1 MYRIHSWPLQSSP
14 HSFCR
19 ENALTHADS
28 FLKVVV
34 KMSRFRKDETAAQA
48 YVVEFHACVATS
60 LLRLE
65 VYGVLLFALGARGGA
80 SREGWVVGDISGD
93 ASRLGH
99 VGSKFFPKG
108 ASWFTSFDMVARFA
122 YE

>member
-1 MYRIHSWPLQSSP
+1 MNGSARRIIKNMGVAMY
-14 HSFCR
+14 
-19 ENALTHADS
+19 
-28 FLKVVV
+28 
-34 KMSRFRKDETAAQA
+34 
-48 YVVEFHACVATS
+48 
-60 LLRLE
+60 
-65 VYGVLLFALGARGGA
+65 
-80 SREGWVVGDISGD
+80 GWVVGDISGD